1 MKILITGGTGFVGSA
16 LVRHLTEQNHSVV
29 IASRKEY
36 APAGGIVYTKLPSP
50 GQRFPQALVEQLHGV
65 INLGGHNISQGR
77 WSKSV
82 KKQIVESRLQLT
94 KQIVDSVER
103 NKSEG
108 LAYPRVLINASAVGF
123 YGTHLQQ
130 VFHEESPQ
138 GKGFLAEVCQAW
150 EQAAW
155 EADKLGLRVVLLRLG
170 MVLGHGGA
178 LQKMML
184 PYRFGFGG
192 FIGSGQQWCSWIHRA
207 DVVNII
213 SLALEKRSWEGVYNL
228 CSPNAVTMKEL
239 DRAIAEG
246 LGKRSWTR
254 LPAFLARL
262 VLGEMAEELLIN
274 GQKVM
279 PQRLMAMG
287 YQYKF
292 PEILSAIEDV
302 LGKNSHQPSA

>member
-29 IASRKEY
+29 IASRKEQ
-36 APAGGIVYTKLPSP
+36 APSEGIAYIKLPNP
-50 GQRFPQALVEQLHGV
+50 GERFPQELIEQLHGV

-82 KKQIVESRLQLT
+82 KKQILASRLQLT
-94 KQIVDSVER
+94 KQIVDSIGR

-108 LAYPRVLINASAVGF
+108 LSYPRELINASAVGY

-130 VFHEESPQ
+130 VFHEESPR

-150 EQAAW
+150 EQ
-155 EADKLGLRVVLLRLG
+155 EAREAEKFGLRVVLLRLG
-170 MVLGHGGA
+170 MVLGPGGA
-178 LQKMML
+178 LQKMIL
-184 PYRFGFGG
+184 PYKFGFGG
-192 FIGSGQQWCSWIHRA
+192 LIGSGQQWCSWIHRD
-207 DVVNII
+207 DVVNVVT
-213 SLALEKRSWEGVYNL
+213 LALEKRAWEGVYNL

-239 DRAIAEG
+239 DRAIADV

-254 LPAFLARL
+254 LPAFMARL

-274 GQKVM
+274 GQIVL
-279 PQRLMAMG
+279 PQRLMAMD

-292 PEILSAIEDV
+292 SEILPAIKDV
-302 LGKNSHQPSA
+302 LGKNSHPPAA